1 MQLDASPSLDDFR
14 HQPSPD
20 MNTGPLPLNE
30 DSADKYKKLI
40 VSGKLDEELQKS
52 YQYAKALPVM
62 LPAGITV
69 PKRDLAD
76 VKKLLDKKQE
86 EGIMFSATLKQL
98 DISER
103 AHSTI
108 DYGRIGYIIEEAV
121 TDARLKKLLGSIIVN
136 IGEGEEQSSFARANK
151 DAEVDGLCLLLFWHS
166 SNNQEVLQRLIAVAS
181 DLVFEG
187 RRLGSGSK
195 VFAAKFDLMNSD
207 EKSREA
213 EAVSGWRK
221 SIFLSEY
228 LERVQAEGR
237 FATEKKP
244 VDKLMK
250 AMTEDCTKIDGWNQ
264 ETLDRYLSVGR
275 RLS

>member
-14 HQPSPD
+14 YQPSPD
-20 MNTGPLPLNE
+20 MNTDPLPLNE
-30 DSADKYKKLI
+30 DSTHKYNKLI
-40 VSGKLDEELQKS
+40 ISGKLDEELQKS

-69 PKRDLAD
+69 PKRELAD
-76 VKKLLDKKQE
+76 VKKLLDKQKE

-98 DISER
+98 DVSER

-207 EKSREA
+207 EKSR
-213 EAVSGWRK
+213 
-221 SIFLSEY
+221 
-228 LERVQAEGR
+228 
-237 FATEKKP
+237 
-244 VDKLMK
+244 
-250 AMTEDCTKIDGWNQ
+250 
-264 ETLDRYLSVGR
+264 
-275 RLS
+275 